1 MINYEVYEVIE
12 EHFQSIKNRYQIN
25 LKSITGSQ
33 FVYNYVQLFFYKNH
47 KINTY
52 RGGSYKDSN
61 DLKKKTKK

>member
-1 MINYEVYEVIE
+1 MINDEVYEDIE

-47 KINTY
+47 KINPY
-52 RGGSYKDSN
+52 RGGSYKDSH